1 MTIFLTLDLFLSPT
15 PKGWEE
21 SVAFLDAELYAKSFE
36 KNSFKK
42 SNILE
47 AHQTLKIL
55 GVAISSHIISFRFLP
70 ISRNFGCFFFIISKG
85 KIFRAHRR
93 KILISVITGEPVLA
107 TIALFW

>member
-70 ISRNFGCFFFIISKG
+70 ISRNFGCFFYYLE
-85 KIFRAHRR
+85 R
-93 KILISVITGEPVLA
+93 KD
-107 TIALFW
+107 F